1 MSPTSYQL
9 LYPAVYRLKRI
20 TKVKVTFTKTN
31 TFAGYLN
38 AMDTTPQENETSPNK
53 TQPTTSVGGAAQPAT
68 SVEDTAQ
75 PSTAQ
80 SDEIQSDEES
90 SNPSHR
96 AGFVSIVGKPNV
108 GKSTL
113 MNALVGERLSIIT
126 SKAQTTRHRIMGIVN
141 GDDFQIVY
149 SDTPGLVKPQYELH
163 QAMMRFVNVAL
174 EDADVILFVT
184 DLYEKYEADPLGD
197 DAYVQKLVNSDVPVV
212 LVMNKIDLAK
222 GSQALDKM
230 TYWQEIVKPAESI
243 MVSALEGLNVGAVL
257 DAILQRL
264 PEHPPYFDKDQIT
277 DKPERFFAAEIVRE
291 KIFMNYKQEVPYSSE
306 VVVTEFKEDE
316 QIIRMRCEIY
326 VERAS
331 QKGILIGKGGAGLKK
346 VGIQARADL
355 EQFFGKQVHLE
366 QHVKVVPNWRREHRK
381 LQNFGYRS

>member
-1 MSPTSYQL
+1 ME
-9 LYPAVYRLKRI
+9 
-20 TKVKVTFTKTN
+20 
-31 TFAGYLN
+31 
-38 AMDTTPQENETSPNK
+38 TTQQN
-53 TQPTTSVGGAAQPAT
+53 
-68 SVEDTAQ
+68 
-75 PSTAQ
+75 
-80 SDEIQSDEES
+80 ES
-90 SNPSHR
+90 SQIQPDAAKPHR
-96 AGFVSIVGKPNV
+96 AGFVNIVGKPNV

-149 SDTPGLVKPQYELH
+149 SDTPGMVKPQYELH
-163 QAMMRFVNVAL
+163 QAMMRFVDTAL

-184 DLYEKYEADPLGD
+184 DLYEKYED
-197 DAYVQKLVNSDVPVV
+197 DAHVQKLMRSEVPVI

-230 TYWQEIVKPAESI
+230 TYWQEIIKPQESI
-243 MVSALEGLNVGAVL
+243 MVSALEGLNVVAVL
-257 DAILQRL
+257 AAILQRL

-291 KIFMNYKQEVPYSSE
+291 KIFLNYKQEVPYSSE
-306 VVVTEFKEDE
+306 VVVSEFKEDE
-316 QIIRMRCEIY
+316 DIIRIRCEIY
-326 VERAS
+326 VERKS

-355 EQFFGKQVHLE
+355 EAFFGKQVHLE

>member
-1 MSPTSYQL
+1 ME
-9 LYPAVYRLKRI
+9 
-20 TKVKVTFTKTN
+20 
-31 TFAGYLN
+31 
-38 AMDTTPQENETSPNK
+38 TTQQDGSA
-53 TQPTTSVGGAAQPAT
+53 QAQPAA
-68 SVEDTAQ
+68 TA
-75 PSTAQ
+75 PRSGK
-80 SDEIQSDEES
+80 
-90 SNPSHR
+90 PHR
-96 AGFVSIVGKPNV
+96 AGFVNIVGKPNV

-149 SDTPGLVKPQYELH
+149 SDTPGMVKPQYELH
-163 QAMMRFVNVAL
+163 QAMMRFVDTAL

-184 DLYEKYEADPLGD
+184 DLYEKYED
-197 DAYVQKLVNSDVPVV
+197 DEHVQKLMRSEVPVI

-230 TYWQEIVKPAESI
+230 TYWQEIVKPEESI
-243 MVSALEGLNVGAVL
+243 MVSALEGLNVVAVL
-257 DAILQRL
+257 AAILQRL

-291 KIFMNYKQEVPYSSE
+291 KIFLNYKQEVPYSSE
-306 VVVTEFKEDE
+306 VVVSEFKEDE
-316 QIIRMRCEIY
+316 VIIRIRCEIY
-326 VERAS
+326 VERKS
-331 QKGILIGKGGAGLKK
+331 QRGILIGKGGAGLKK

-355 EQFFGKQVHLE
+355 EAFFGKQVHLE

-381 LQNFGYRS
+381 LQTFGYRS